1 MSDPLTTDKGRKT
14 KRQGAYRR
22 SDAAAALSL
31 NSTSGPFSISDAIAI
46 ARTMQARIETDGLA
60 ATHGAPER
68 LDVFLLDGR
77 SFEVVLPELPVAGQ
91 GTSEWLSAWH
101 DLECRLVAHLELSS
115 GSQPESSFALV
126 LTQVEQE
133 LLEAIDIAFDF
144 DVGGKSEG

>member
-14 KRQGAYRR
+14 KRQGAYRL
-22 SDAAAALSL
+22 SESAAALSL
-31 NSTSGPFSISDAIAI
+31 NPSSGPVGIPDAIAI

-60 ATHGAPER
+60 ATHGAPEQ
-68 LDVFLLDGR
+68 LDVLLIDGR
-77 SFEVVLPELPVAGQ
+77 GFEIVLPELPVAGQ

-115 GSQPESSFALV
+115 GIQPEGSRAFV

-133 LLEAIDIAFDF
+133 LLEAIDVAFDF